1 VLFFSLLLIKTI
13 YFRELFSLK
22 RGSDQSINLKMG
34 TQGKAVTDK
43 ETIMM
48 ENYFHCDRLR
58 DRLCGLVV
66 RVSGYRYRGLGFD
79 SRRYQIFLSSSG
91 SGTGS
96 TQPREPRE
104 VN

>member
-1 VLFFSLLLIKTI
+1 MYYYNNNNNNNILLLLLLL
-13 YFRELFSLK
+13 Y
-22 RGSDQSINLKMG
+22 
-34 TQGKAVTDK
+34 
-43 ETIMM
+43 
-48 ENYFHCDRLR
+48 
-58 DRLCGLVV
+58 RLCGLVV
-66 RVSGYRYRGLGFD
+66 RFSGYRYRGLGFD

>member
-1 VLFFSLLLIKTI
+1 MHCGSRHTLWALG
-13 YFRELFSLK
+13 ELRAYLCRFDVA
-22 RGSDQSINLKMG
+22 RFVERVEICGRCN
-34 TQGKAVTDK
+34 
-43 ETIMM
+43 
-48 ENYFHCDRLR
+48 

-66 RVSGYRYRGLGFD
+66 TVSGYRYRGLGFD

-104 VN
+104 VI